1 MNIADIGRAFSIGT
15 LCVLAVGV
23 LIWAVLHLRKNGF
36 SIPPVLAIVAACV
49 LLLIASGLHL
59 AGFSFDS

>member
-23 LIWAVLHLRKNGF
+23 LIWAALHLRKNGF
-36 SIPPVLAIVAACV
+36 SIPPILALIAAGA
-49 LLLIASGLHL
+49 LLLIASSFYL
-59 AGFSFDS
+59 AGVSFGY